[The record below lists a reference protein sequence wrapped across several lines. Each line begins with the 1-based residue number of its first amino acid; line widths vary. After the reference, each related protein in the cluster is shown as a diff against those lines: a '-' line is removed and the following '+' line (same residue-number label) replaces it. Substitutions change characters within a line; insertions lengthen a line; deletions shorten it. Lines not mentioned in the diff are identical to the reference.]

1 MALLHLALS
10 GRPAQ
15 DFIALTVDHGLRP
28 EARDEAR
35 DVKARC
41 SALGVR
47 HETLV
52 WAPSGGPVSQARA
65 RRGRHQLLA
74 TALRQ
79 AGGTHLL
86 LGHTLDDQYE
96 TLWMRR
102 QRSEAGL
109 AGMRSVSV
117 SPVWPEGRGV
127 FLGRPLLAARRSELR
142 DVLRAASETWVE
154 DPSNLDLKFERVRA
168 REALA
173 AESPGGLEAV
183 HQKYCEAV
191 AQRQRC
197 DRRLVEW
204 FDRHVEAYE
213 DGLVVCETGG
223 LDASDLAAGLGH
235 LILAASG
242 TDRPAGFSARL
253 ELAEDM
259 LGNRRAWRS
268 RTLGGAWLAP
278 RQGRIHIAR
287 DPGLIPDRLDRAL
300 PYIWDGRFEI
310 QARGEEGV
318 DSGAKAAGFTVL
330 PLAKPSFPQFLH
342 KNETMTC
349 LVPERLDS
357 VKWILGH
364 ETCGY
369 AC

>member
-1 MALLHLALS
+1 MALLHLALTW
-10 GRPAQ
+10 RPAQ

-28 EARDEAR
+28 EAREEALK
-35 DVKARC
+35 VKSRC
-41 SALGVR
+41 SDLGVR

-52 WAPSGGPVSQARA
+52 WTPSHEHVSQARA

-74 TALRQ
+74 SALREV
-79 AGGTHLL
+79 GGTHLL

-96 TLWMRR
+96 TVWMRR

-109 AGMRSVSV
+109 AGMRFVSI

-127 FLGRPLLAARRSELR
+127 FLGRPLLAERRSGLR
-142 DVLRAASETWVE
+142 DLLRTAPESWVE
-154 DPSNLDLKFERVRA
+154 DPSNLDAKFERVRA

-173 AESPGGLEAV
+173 TESPDALEVLHA
-183 HQKYCEAV
+183 QYQEAA

-197 DRRLVEW
+197 DRRLADW
-204 FDRHVEAYE
+204 IDRHVEAHG

-223 LDASDLAAGLGH
+223 LDASDLAVGLGY

-242 TDRPAGFSARL
+242 TDRPAGLAARL

-259 LGNRRAWRS
+259 LSHPRAWRS

-310 QARGEEGV
+310 LARGEEGV
-318 DSGAKAAGFTVL
+318 DSGAKAAGFAVS